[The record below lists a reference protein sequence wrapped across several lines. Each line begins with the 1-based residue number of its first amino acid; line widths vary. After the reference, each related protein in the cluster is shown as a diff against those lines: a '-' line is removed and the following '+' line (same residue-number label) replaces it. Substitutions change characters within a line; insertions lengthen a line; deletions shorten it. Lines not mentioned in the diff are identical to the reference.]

1 MLAGGHSDVKTDAD
15 GLAQMATYKA
25 AVEAKAEATYDT
37 FEVIHYTSQV
47 VAGTIYQIKV
57 KVGESDYID
66 AKVLIPLPHTG
77 EDPSAMEVKTG
88 VGADDPFSF

>member
-1 MLAGGHSDVKTDAD
+1 MLGGHSDVKTDAE
-15 GLAQMATYKA
+15 GLTQMAGYKG
-25 AVEAKAEATYDT
+25 AVEAKAETTYDT
-37 FEVIHYTSQV
+37 FEVLHYTSQV

-66 AKVLIPLPHTG
+66 AKVLLPLPHTG
-77 EDPSAMEVKTG
+77 DAPSAMEVKTG